1 MDGRLVVAEEKGRGH
16 WRIGGREDS
25 MVDDEAKLLFV
36 LTKDLSDEI
45 LKHLRPADLGRLE
58 GALTR
63 EYVFKTNG
71 VTNALMSK
79 VRDRRRAE
87 VVKLLPDGMTWQITR
102 VESEGGGGGE
112 QRRVTFS
119 YDVRMIHATKL
130 RLSIS
135 AGKKTVGAGAN
146 HSMVVQGSEVWTFG
160 DGKCGKLGHGILKR
174 EMVPRRIVALSRT
187 SICSV
192 AAGHHFSLAISCEGS
207 LFSWGCGQQGQLGHG
222 SHGSAHDDEM
232 VPRQVESVSGAAD
245 IAAGLEHSLMLNR
258 EGELYTW
265 GGGRYGQTGQNLT
278 RFGNRSNIDVR
289 TVG

>member
-102 VESEGGGGGE
+102 VESEGGG
-112 QRRVTFS
+112 
-119 YDVRMIHATKL
+119 
-130 RLSIS
+130 
-135 AGKKTVGAGAN
+135 
-146 HSMVVQGSEVWTFG
+146 
-160 DGKCGKLGHGILKR
+160 
-174 EMVPRRIVALSRT
+174 
-187 SICSV
+187 
-192 AAGHHFSLAISCEGS
+192 
-207 LFSWGCGQQGQLGHG
+207 
-222 SHGSAHDDEM
+222 
-232 VPRQVESVSGAAD
+232 
-245 IAAGLEHSLMLNR
+245 
-258 EGELYTW
+258 
-265 GGGRYGQTGQNLT
+265 
-278 RFGNRSNIDVR
+278 
-289 TVG
+289 